1 MSEREREVM
10 KKNERAAIIF
20 FIAFV
25 LFSVSLL
32 CIISQNK
39 RKADNSHRLQVITT
53 LFPTYDFARQVA
65 GDRADITLLLP
76 NGEEA
81 HGYEPTPQD
90 MIRIKQADVFIYVGE
105 ELEPWAAQLAPNLRR
120 QGVMV
125 IDLSQSVNLLLEE
138 EEEQGEGHEQNHQDH
153 HHTYD
158 PHIWT
163 SPVNARR
170 MVEEIS
176 SKLQEIDKNNASYYM
191 ESAKKYSAQ
200 LLKLDKQIRQMIE
213 NTSNHMIYFGGRF
226 ALHYF
231 FHEYGLEEI
240 AAYDS
245 CGEEAEPN
253 AKRIANIIEK
263 MQENEAKVIFYEELV
278 DPKAA
283 RIISKETNAKVL
295 LFHSCHNVTKEEMEE
310 GVTYLSLMEQ
320 NAKYLKQALE

>member
-1 MSEREREVM
+1 M
-10 KKNERAAIIF
+10 KKSEKAAIIF
-20 FIAFV
+20 FIIFV
-25 LFSVSLL
+25 LVGVSIL
-32 CIISQNK
+32 CIMSQK
-39 RKADNSHRLQVITT
+39 KLKADTSHRLQIITT

-90 MIRIKQADVFIYVGE
+90 MIRIRQADVFIYVGE
-105 ELEPWAAQLAPNLRR
+105 ELEPWAAQLAPNLMR
-120 QGVMV
+120 QGVTV

-138 EEEQGEGHEQNHQDH
+138 EEGEEEGHEQNHHNH

-158 PHIWT
+158 PHVWT
-163 SPVNARR
+163 SPVNARS

-176 SKLQEIDKNNASYYM
+176 IALQEIDKNNGGYYQ
-191 ESAKKYSAQ
+191 ERTKKYCAQ
-200 LLKLDKQIRQMIE
+200 LVELDKQIRQI
-213 NTSNHMIYFGGRF
+213 TKKASSHRIYFGGRF

-253 AKRIANIIEK
+253 AKRIANIIEM
-263 MQENEAKVIFYEELV
+263 MQENHAKVIFYEELV

-283 RIISKETNAKVL
+283 RIISRQTKAEVL

-310 GVTYLSLMEQ
+310 GATYLSLMKQ
-320 NAKYLKQALE
+320 NAKYLKKALE